1 MADRVSVAGLF
12 VYPLKSA
19 RAVALENVE
28 ITPRGPAGDR
38 LWMVVDANG
47 KFLTQRQNA
56 RLSQV
61 TARTDGDLNL
71 ALEAPG
77 MLHVRIDA
85 KAVRDQNRRLDVEVW
100 KDICSAFDAG
110 DEVADWLACFLGVP
124 CRLAGQLDDFMRRV
138 VPEYSPQGD
147 PVSFADGFPLLLTTM
162 PSLAALR
169 PSFAVD
175 VPMERFRPNIV
186 LDGNLPFEEDV
197 WQTIRIG
204 KVVFNVVKPCSRCVI
219 TTIDQASGEKPSKEP
234 IETLARLR
242 RGKKGVYFGQN
253 LMIGEP
259 GTIRLGDAVEVV
271 STTDPHAELEGVN
284 VGYKLHTSIDISKR
298 HH

>member
-1 MADRVSVAGLF
+1 MADKIRVAGLF

-19 RAVALENVE
+19 RAVELESVE
-28 ITPRGPAGDR
+28 IMPRGPAGDR

-56 RLSQV
+56 RLSQIA
-61 TARTDGDLNL
+61 ARIDGVLNL
-71 ALEAPG
+71 TLEAPG
-77 MLHVRIDA
+77 MPHFRIDA
-85 KAVRDQNRRLDVEVW
+85 KAVRDRNHRLDVEVW
-100 KDICSAFDAG
+100 KDRCLAFDAG
-110 DEVADWLACFLGVP
+110 DEAADWLARFLGVP
-124 CRLAGQLDDFMRRV
+124 CRLAGQLDDFMRRI

-169 PSFAVD
+169 SSFTAD

-197 WQTIRIG
+197 WRTIRIG

-253 LMIGEP
+253 LMIGQP
-259 GTIRLGDAVEVV
+259 GTICLGDAVEVL
-271 STTDPHAELEGVN
+271 STAEPHAELEGAGLFFNGRARV
-284 VGYKLHTSIDISKR
+284 
-298 HH
+298 